1 MIPVLLRIGPLTVYS
16 YGLMMALGF
25 IAGDYV
31 LTRECRHRGIS
42 SDFANALVLWGA
54 IAGIVGSR
62 VYAVIDDWPAYLA
75 DPKAIIFS
83 GSGFVFYGGLI
94 AGILSTWVVARR
106 YGIPFAHTTDLCVA
120 PLVLGQAFGRMGC
133 QLSGDGDWGL
143 PSTSRWAMA
152 YPKAIVGWN
161 EHTVLQLG
169 PHDSLVSGFFP
180 GVRVLPTP
188 VLESAIYLLIFAV
201 LLVALRRSHRD
212 GQVTCLYLVLA
223 GIERFVIE
231 FWRINPRVLWG
242 LTEAQLISAGM
253 IVAGLVIWLVMR
265 AREGRET
272 APESQEVASA

>member
-31 LTRECRHRGIS
+31 LTRECRRRGIS
-42 SDFANALVLWGA
+42 ADYANALVLWGA

-62 VYAVIDDWPAYLA
+62 IYAVLDDLPAYIA

-83 GSGFVFYGGLI
+83 GAGFVFYGGLM
-94 AGILSTWVVARR
+94 AGIFSTWVVSRR
-106 YGIPFAHTTDLCVA
+106 YRIPFARTTDLCVA

-143 PSTSRWAMA
+143 PSSAPWAMA
-152 YPKAIVGWN
+152 YPKAIVGWD
-161 EHTVLQLG
+161 EHTVLKLG

-188 VLESAIYLLIFAV
+188 VFESAIYLAIFVV
-201 LLVALRRSHRD
+201 LLMALRRSHRD
-212 GQVTCLYLVLA
+212 GNITSLYLILA
-223 GIERFVIE
+223 GLERFVVE
-231 FWRINPRVLWG
+231 FWRINPRVWWG
-242 LTEAQLISAGM
+242 LSEAQLISAGM
-253 IVAGLVIWLVMR
+253 ILVGAAIWLLMQV
-265 AREGRET
+265 REGQEPAAQSR
-272 APESQEVASA
+272 EVASA